1 MDSDEVEWRVDGWD
15 SWDSWSF
22 GDRQQSK
29 QLPASAEK
37 SWFGPE
43 SRMTARKQAK
53 PNKQTSEEV
62 FRGFEGKGVPTY
74 LHVNSFSGRWVAMT
88 ASFIK
93 LHAVGEEPQFGG
105 EAPLKSR
112 LAPFSLFSGRFGVD
126 IGFLFFPFYI
136 FLLWPRGS

>member
-1 MDSDEVEWRVDGWD
+1 VDGWD

-62 FRGFEGKGVPTY
+62 FRIRGEGGFPHTCT
-74 LHVNSFSGRWVAMT
+74 LTHLVA
-88 ASFIK
+88 
-93 LHAVGEEPQFGG
+93 GG
-105 EAPLKSR
+105 LP
-112 LAPFSLFSGRFGVD
+112 
-126 IGFLFFPFYI
+126 
-136 FLLWPRGS
+136 

>member
-62 FRGFEGKGVPTY
+62 FRGGLAEKGGCHIPA
-74 LHVNSFSGRWVAMT
+74 R
-88 ASFIK
+88 
-93 LHAVGEEPQFGG
+93 
-105 EAPLKSR
+105 
-112 LAPFSLFSGRFGVD
+112 
-126 IGFLFFPFYI
+126 
-136 FLLWPRGS
+136 

>member
-1 MDSDEVEWRVDGWD
+1 VDGWD

-62 FRGFEGKGVPTY
+62 F
-74 LHVNSFSGRWVAMT
+74 HS
-88 ASFIK
+88 
-93 LHAVGEEPQFGG
+93 
-105 EAPLKSR
+105 
-112 LAPFSLFSGRFGVD
+112 
-126 IGFLFFPFYI
+126 
-136 FLLWPRGS
+136 